1 MAEKDYF
8 KYKDIFVKNNSILR
22 MSRAIKL
29 GIPKYVI
36 YQMLKNGE
44 LVKEERGLYRLSK
57 ASLLSNP
64 DLVTVSLRV
73 PKCIIC
79 LTSALYHY
87 ELTTQIPHKVFIA
100 LPMNFPKPRI
110 LNPPIDVTWVSLKA
124 FSVGIQEQVIDG
136 VEVKMYNQEKTI
148 VDCFKFRNKVGEDVA
163 LEALQDYMKRSLP
176 KVSLI
181 LEYARIS
188 RVENLMRPYLEALV

>member
-1 MAEKDYF
+1 MTEKDYT
-8 KYKDIFVKNNSILR
+8 KYKDIFLKNNTILR
-22 MSRAIKL
+22 MSQAIKL

-36 YQMLKNGE
+36 YQMVRNGE
-44 LVKEERGLYRLSK
+44 LVKEERGLYRLSETYV
-57 ASLLSNP
+57 LSNP

-87 ELTTQIPHKVFIA
+87 ELTTQIPRRVFIA

-110 LNPPIDVTWVSLKA
+110 KNPPIDVTWISAKA
-124 FSVGIQEQVIDG
+124 FSVGIEEQIIDG
-136 VEVKMYNQEKTI
+136 VKVKFYNQEKTI

-163 LEALQDYMKRSLP
+163 LEALQDYMKRLQP
-176 KVSLI
+176 NVSLI
-181 LEYARIS
+181 MEYAKIA
-188 RVENLMRPYLEALV
+188 RVEKLMHPYLEALV